1 MAFSIICN
9 CTPNTYS
16 CALSIQA
23 LFKPFEKVPRAIWA
37 VVSFVI
43 YSGSLLGL
51 EHEQEAI

>member
-43 YSGSLLGL
+43 YSESQQPL
-51 EHEQEAI
+51 EHAQEAI